1 MKTIAWCRPWYH
13 HQVRIVFDTS
23 SLITALR
30 SSKGAA
36 AEVLRLVLLEEIVVL
51 MDYKIASEYRDVAL
65 RPEHLTAAR
74 RSAETVLSL
83 IESLEGLAEPVFIVN
98 KPRPLSSDPNDD
110 MILDVAINGRAD
122 ALVTQNAKHFITA
135 GRRYAI
141 KVLSPAELLEA
152 LGEKEKHG

>member
-1 MKTIAWCRPWYH
+1 
-13 HQVRIVFDTS
+13 VRIVFDTS

-36 AEVLRLVLLEEIVVL
+36 AEVLRLILLQKVVIL

-83 IESLEGLAEPVFIVN
+83 LDTVEGIAEPVHVVS

-110 MILDVAINGRAD
+110 MVLDVAINGRAD
-122 ALVTQNAKHFITA
+122 VVVTQNIKHFATA
-135 GRRYAI
+135 ARRYGI
-141 KVLSPAELLEA
+141 KVLSPSEMLEA
-152 LGEKEKHG
+152 LREKG